1 MQQKALS
8 RPALKGQGKK
18 TRTAKPKKPRTG
30 AKAAATKE
38 TNPPKLTFRTRTTE
52 DDAYILHLTEEQLGA
67 IHEQAFQ
74 EPFPRD
80 QFQRYLQSGAPTFVV
95 ERGAKRV
102 GYFSYLV
109 SPNAT
114 MHISALVIEPQ
125 HQSDGIGTAIMNRLE
140 QEARAQGVLALEVF
154 VQSNNEKSLAFTR
167 KLGFVEAYRVT
178 PTTICFQK
186 RVVPVSPPLPSTA
199 AAPGFVAPG
208 SSPFGQAPYP
218 HA

>member
-1 MQQKALS
+1 MQHKAS
-8 RPALKGQGKK
+8 NRSATKGH
-18 TRTAKPKKPRTG
+18 RSKKPTTKARKAG
-30 AKAAATKE
+30 SSAKTAAAKD
-38 TNPPKLTFRTRTTE
+38 TNPPKLTFRPRTLE

-74 EPFPRD
+74 EPFPRE

-95 ERGAKRV
+95 ERGTKRV
-102 GYFSYLV
+102 GYFSYLLGQ
-109 SPNAT
+109 NAT

-140 QEARAQGVLALEVF
+140 QDARAQGMLALEVY

-186 RVVPVSPPLPSTA
+186 QITPVSPTLPSTA
-199 AAPGFVAPG
+199 AAPG
-208 SSPFGQAPYP
+208 SPTYGPVPYP
-218 HA
+218 YV